1 MNKYRNRKTMY
12 NDVLYDSMREASYA
26 RELDLRVK
34 AKDIITWS
42 GQPKFPIIVNEKKI
56 CTYIA
61 DFEVIKND
69 GTVEYVD
76 VKGMETTVF
85 KLKWKLVK
93 ALYPEIN
100 FKIVK

>member
-1 MNKYRNRKTMY
+1 MNKYRNIKTMY
-12 NDVLYDSMREASYA
+12 NGVLYDSMREASYA
-26 RELDLRVK
+26 QELDLRVR

-42 GQPKFPIIVNEKKI
+42 GQPKFPIVVNGQKI

-61 DFEVIKND
+61 DFEVINKD
-69 GTVEYVD
+69 GSVDYID
-76 VKGMETTVF
+76 VKGVSTAVF

-93 ALYPEIN
+93 ALYPGMN

>member
-1 MNKYRNRKTMY
+1 MY

-42 GQPKFPIIVNEKKI
+42 GQPKFPIVVNGQKI
-56 CTYIA
+56 CTYIC

-69 GTVEYVD
+69 GTFEYID
-76 VKGMETTVF
+76 VKGIETKDF
-85 KLKWKLVK
+85 KLKWKLAK
-93 ALYPEIN
+93 ALYPEMN